1 MKKYINRLIAATAL
15 LISTINPALAQQTR
29 SGYFVEDYTY
39 RFQMNPA
46 MGNSMNFVSMPA
58 LANMNIAMNGNLHL
72 TDILYNVN
80 GKTTTFLNP
89 EVSTKQVLSNL
100 SNVNRIGADIK
111 LNILAGGFHAW
122 GGYNTVAISARTA
135 IDAKLPKSLF
145 AMLKE
150 GIENK
155 EYNISNVNARAIAYA
170 ELAFG
175 HSRELNDEWRIGA
188 TMKFLIGGARM
199 DAQLHNANLVL
210 GTDNWTITSN
220 GQINAN
226 VKGLNYELSTN
237 KTTGKEYVSGMKL
250 DGTGVNGFGIAFDL
264 GAVFN
269 PDFMPELTLSASL
282 LDLGFIGWSN
292 GLNALT
298 DGEHTFNSDDY
309 IFNVDDKKP
318 NSFKNEWQN
327 MSDNLATIYQLNDMG
342 NTGSRTSGVGSTFN
356 IGAEYRLPVY
366 DKLTFGLLNTTRIAG
381 IYSWTDFRLSANI
394 APCDIFSASAN
405 IAEGTFGFSFGWL
418 ANLHLKGFNMF
429 LGMDHTLGKLAKQ
442 GVPLSSNAQ
451 ANIGINFLF

>member
-1 MKKYINRLIAATAL
+1 MKNYINQLTVAIAL
-15 LISTINPALAQQTR
+15 LLSTIAPALAQQTR

-46 MGNSMNFVSMPA
+46 MDNSTNFVGMPG
-58 LANMNIAMNGNLHL
+58 LANVNIAMNGNLHL
-72 TDILYNVN
+72 TSILYNVN

-89 EVSTKQVLSNL
+89 EISAEQALSNL

-111 LNILAGGFHAW
+111 LNLLAGGFEAW
-122 GGYNTVAISARTA
+122 DGYNTVAITARTVV
-135 IDAKLPKSLF
+135 DAKLPKSVF

-155 EYNISNVNARAIAYA
+155 EYNISNINARTLAYA

-175 HSRELNDEWRIGA
+175 HSRDLSDEWRVGA
-188 TMKFLIGGARM
+188 TAKLLLGGARM
-199 DAQLHNANLVL
+199 DAQLRNANLVL
-210 GTDNWTITSN
+210 GTDNWSITSD

-226 VKGLNYELSTN
+226 VKGLNYKLSTN
-237 KTTGKEYVSGMKL
+237 KSTGKEYVSGIDIKGAGL
-250 DGTGVNGFGIAFDL
+250 NGFGIAFDL
-264 GAVFN
+264 GAVYN

-292 GLNALT
+292 GMNAST
-298 DGEHTFNSDDY
+298 DGEHTFNSEDY
-309 IFNVDDKKP
+309 IFNVDNKKP
-318 NSFKNEWQN
+318 NSFDNEWKH
-327 MSDNLATIYQLNDMG
+327 MSDNLAAVYQLNDMG
-342 NTGSRTSGVGSTFN
+342 NTGSRISGVGTTFN
-356 IGAEYRLPVY
+356 IGAEYRLPLY

-442 GVPLSSNAQ
+442 GIPLSSNAQ
-451 ANIGINFLF
+451 ANLGINFLF

>member
-1 MKKYINRLIAATAL
+1 
-15 LISTINPALAQQTR
+15 
-29 SGYFVEDYTY
+29 
-39 RFQMNPA
+39 
-46 MGNSMNFVSMPA
+46 
-58 LANMNIAMNGNLHL
+58 
-72 TDILYNVN
+72 ILYNVN

-264 GAVFN
+264 GAVYN

-292 GLNALT
+292 GLNAST

-342 NTGSRTSGVGSTFN
+342 NTGSRTSGVGATFN
-356 IGAEYRLPVY
+356 IGAEYRLPIY

>member
-1 MKKYINRLIAATAL
+1 MKKYINRLIAATAI

-46 MGNSMNFVSMPA
+46 MGNSMNFVGMPA

-292 GLNALT
+292 GLNAST

-342 NTGSRTSGVGSTFN
+342 NTGSRTSGVGATFN
-356 IGAEYRLPVY
+356 IGAEYRLPIY

>member
-1 MKKYINRLIAATAL
+1 MKKYINRLIAPTAL
-15 LISTINPALAQQTR
+15 LISTINPALAQQTL

-46 MGNSMNFVSMPA
+46 MGNSMNFVGMPA

-111 LNILAGGFHAW
+111 LNILTGGFHAW

-292 GLNALT
+292 GLNAST

-342 NTGSRTSGVGSTFN
+342 NTGSRTSGVGATFN

>member
-1 MKKYINRLIAATAL
+1 MKNYINKLIAAIAFL
-15 LISTINPALAQQTR
+15 LSTINPALAQQTR

-46 MGNSMNFVSMPA
+46 MENSMNFVGMPA

-72 TDILYNVN
+72 TDIMYNVN

-111 LNILAGGFHAW
+111 LNILAGGFQAW

-210 GTDNWTITSN
+210 GTDNWTITSD

-264 GAVFN
+264 GAVYN

-292 GLNALT
+292 GLNAST

-342 NTGSRTSGVGSTFN
+342 NTGSRTSGVGATFN
-356 IGAEYRLPVY
+356 IGAEYRLPIY

-394 APCDIFSASAN
+394 APCDIFSASVN

>member
-1 MKKYINRLIAATAL
+1 MKKYINQLIASTAIL
-15 LISTINPALAQQTR
+15 LSTTIGFAQQTR
-29 SGYFVEDYTY
+29 SGYFVDEYTY

-46 MGNSMNFVSMPA
+46 MENYYNFVGMPA

-72 TDILYNVN
+72 TDILYNVD

-89 EVSTKQVLSNL
+89 NISTERFLSNL
-100 SNVNRIGADIK
+100 SNVNRLGADIK
-111 LNILAGGFHAW
+111 LNILAGGFDAW
-122 GGYNTVAISARTA
+122 DGYNTVAISARSVV
-135 IDAKLPKSLF
+135 DARLPKSMF

-155 EYNISNVNARAIAYA
+155 EYDISGINARALAYA

-175 HSRELNDEWRIGA
+175 HSRDLNDEWRVGA
-188 TMKFLIGGARM
+188 TMKLLFGIGRM
-199 DAQLHNANLVL
+199 DAQLYDAKMTL
-210 GTDNWTITSN
+210 GTDAWTVTSR
-220 GQINAN
+220 GEMTAN
-226 VKGLNYELSTN
+226 LKGVKYKHSVN
-237 KTTGKEYVSGMKL
+237 KSTGKEYVSGIDM
-250 DGTGVNGFGIAFDL
+250 DGIGISGLGIAFDL
-264 GAVFN
+264 GAVYN
-269 PDFMPELTLSASL
+269 PDFCPDLTLSASF
-282 LDLGFIGWSN
+282 LDLGVIKWYRAMHAVN
-292 GLNALT
+292 
-298 DGEHTFNSDDY
+298 DGETPFNSDDF

-318 NSFKNEWQN
+318 NSFKNEWEH
-327 MSDNLATIYQLNDMG
+327 MSDNLSTIYQLEDKG
-342 NTGSRTSGVGSTFN
+342 NTGSTSSGIGATFN

-418 ANLHLKGFNMF
+418 ANLHLTGFNLF
-429 LGMDHTLGKLAKQ
+429 IGMDHTLGKLAKQ

-451 ANIGINFLF
+451 ANFGINFLF